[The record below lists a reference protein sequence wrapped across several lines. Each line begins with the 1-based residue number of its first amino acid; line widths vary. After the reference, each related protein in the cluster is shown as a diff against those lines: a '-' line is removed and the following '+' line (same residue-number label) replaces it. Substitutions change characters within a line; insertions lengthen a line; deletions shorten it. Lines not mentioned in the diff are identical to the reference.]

1 MAKTKISGTLIAGA
15 AAALFA
21 AGGLAPLAA
30 HAEDAL
36 VHCLGVN
43 ACKGKADCQTANNTC
58 KGQNACKG
66 KGFKAMTEKACTEA
80 GGKVEAEETE

>member
-1 MAKTKISGTLIAGA
+1 MAGRKFPGLLIAGA

-21 AGGLAPLAA
+21 AGGLAPIAA
-30 HAEDAL
+30 HAEDAM

-43 ACKGKADCQTANNTC
+43 ACKGQADCATANNAC

-66 KGFKAMTEKACTEA
+66 KGFKAMTEQACKDA
-80 GGKVEAEETE
+80 GGTVEAE